1 MSPYILGLNKQL
13 VLSVY
18 SVGTTDGQILHRTQQ
33 TFTIL
38 SREVG
43 CPGAAASAV
52 AGISQYCDACIE
64 SMFVHKL
71 SIFLASL

>member
-43 CPGAAASAV
+43 CPGAAV

-71 SIFLASL
+71 